1 MGDQPPSSNFDRHKW
16 KGKCNQVIDILGF
29 FTKLNSLSY
38 ATETERESLQT
49 QEGWLPFVMSPNS
62 S

>member
-29 FTKLNSLSY
+29 FTKLNSLSH
-38 ATETERESLQT
+38 ATERERVYKHRK
-49 QEGWLPFVMSPNS
+49 GGSPL
-62 S
+62 